1 MILVTGP
8 TGKVGKEVVRRL
20 QEVNASFRIA
30 TRSPQ
35 KSSGVQTVAFD
46 LDRPETFGP
55 ALTGV
60 ERLFLLSSGGT
71 EREGP
76 VVDAAKKAGV
86 KHIVKLS
93 VWGAE
98 TEALEFGRHHR
109 PIEKRIQA
117 SRIPWTFLRPNGFMQ
132 NYVVHFAGTI
142 KTQSAFYLPH
152 RDARISVIDVRDIAA
167 VAAKALTE
175 KGHEDKAYTL
185 SGPEALNNTEIAEK
199 ISRSIGKKVTHVNVS
214 EEDYRKGVLA
224 AGIPPA
230 YADALVDLQ
239 RYYVSG
245 AGSRVTPDVQRV
257 TGRKPISFDQFAR
270 ENASAW
276 K

>member
-1 MILVTGP
+1 MILVTGSS
-8 TGKVGKEVVRRL
+8 GKVGKELVRRL
-20 QEVNASFRIA
+20 EEGKARFRVGA
-30 TRSPQ
+30 RSPE
-35 KSSGVQTVAFD
+35 KAPGVQAVLFD

-55 ALTGV
+55 ALGGV

-76 VVDAAKKAGV
+76 VVDAARKAGT

-98 TEALEFGRHHR
+98 TEAHEFARHHR
-109 PIEKRIQA
+109 PIEKRIEA
-117 SRIPWTFLRPNGFMQ
+117 SGIPWTFLRPNGFMQ
-132 NYVVHFAGTI
+132 NYVAFSAATI
-142 KTQSAFYLPH
+142 KAQGAFYLPD
-152 RDARISVIDVRDIAA
+152 RDARISVIDTRDIAA
-167 VAAKALTE
+167 VAAQALTGE
-175 KGHEDKAYTL
+175 GHEGKAYTL
-185 SGPEALNNTEIAEK
+185 SGPEALSNGEIAEK
-199 ISRSIGKKVTHVNVS
+199 ISRAIGKKVSYVDIP
-214 EEDYRKGVLA
+214 EEDFRKGA
-224 AGIPPA
+224 ISAGVPPA

-245 AGSRVTPDVQRV
+245 AGSRVTPEVERV

-270 ENASAW
+270 DHASAW

>member
-1 MILVTGP
+1 MILVTGS
-8 TGKVGKEVVRRL
+8 TGKVGKELVRNL
-20 QEVNASFRIA
+20 QETKAKFRVGA
-30 TRSPQ
+30 RSPQ
-35 KSSGVQTVAFD
+35 KISGAEVVLFD
-46 LDRPETFGP
+46 LDRPETLGP
-55 ALTGV
+55 ALSGI

-86 KHIVKLS
+86 RHIVKLS

-109 PIEKRIQA
+109 PIEKKIEA
-117 SRIPWTFLRPNGFMQ
+117 SGIPWTFLRPNGFMQ
-132 NYVVHFAGTI
+132 NYVAYFAGTI
-142 KTQSAFYLPH
+142 KAQGAFYLPD

-175 KGHEDKAYTL
+175 KGHEGKAYTL
-185 SGPEALNNTEIAEK
+185 SGPEALSNAEIAEK
-199 ISRSIGKKVTHVNVS
+199 ISRAVGKKVTYVDVS
-214 EEDYRKGVLA
+214 EDDYRKGLLG

-239 RYYVSG
+239 RYYVRGG
-245 AGSRVTPDVQRV
+245 AARVTPEVERV

-270 ENASAW
+270 DHASAW